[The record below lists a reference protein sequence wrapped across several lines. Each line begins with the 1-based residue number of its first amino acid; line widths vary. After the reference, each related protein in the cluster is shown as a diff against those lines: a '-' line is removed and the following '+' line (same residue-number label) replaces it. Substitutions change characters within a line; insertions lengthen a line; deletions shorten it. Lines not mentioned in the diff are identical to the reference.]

1 MSTVFSACSGPGV
14 DPQADEIEGAE
25 GAGIQAVLPEVVMRK
40 IAGVVV
46 IPFRQTHGP
55 VHIAVSGHNQGLEED
70 GAAVAGRGIVG
81 EHRPAAAESPGKIVP
96 LTLLQ
101 LYRAQHLS
109 AAKRAAHLAD
119 AVCKQL
125 RHENTSQSIAG
136 PGSPRSTAA

>member
-25 GAGIQAVLPEVVMRK
+25 GSVIQAVLPDVVMRN

-46 IPFRQTHGP
+46 IPFPQTHGP

-70 GAAVAGRGIVG
+70 GAAVAGRGIVR
-81 EHRPAAAESPGKIVP
+81 EHRPAVAESPRKIVP

-101 LYRAQHLS
+101 LHRAQHLT
-109 AAKRAAHLAD
+109 AAKRAAHP
-119 AVCKQL
+119 
-125 RHENTSQSIAG
+125 AG
-136 PGSPRSTAA
+136 PV